1 MGSLF
6 AQCLLLGV
14 GVSRPSMG
22 GLGVIIR
29 RSRFQNNKS
38 QTNKKAMTQST
49 INNHDT
55 YLTQLLTTLQ
65 TTTPAP
71 SWLQTLHNQA
81 TGFLQEETIPNK
93 KDEEWRFTNLDE
105 LLTHQFIT
113 PSGQQTP
120 IDINSFQ
127 LPEAKQRLVFINGIY
142 SSEFSQIFDTAGL
155 FIGNL
160 AGAIDHH
167 LPIETYLGKQP
178 GGEEVFTALNTTGLQ
193 DVAIIWAEANSMT
206 IDPIHLLFIATGDQ
220 PLAIQPRVLVVA
232 GLSSQLTIVEEY
244 RHASQPNACQLI
256 NAVTEVFVAKN
267 AQVNH
272 VHIQDEDRQAFHIA
286 KTAVSQAQD
295 SQYHGYSIS
304 LGSQLSRHNWEIFQ
318 GGKQTSTTLNGLAMI
333 GDTQVADT
341 HSKIMLNYPHGQTNQ
356 LHKCIVNGKAHGI
369 FNGKVLVPQAAQ
381 QTNANQ
387 LSRTLLLSPQARID
401 TKPQLEITA
410 DDVKCSHG
418 ATISQLSDDEM
429 FYLQSRGLD
438 PATSRTLLINA
449 FAIEVINSVP
459 VASVRDRLKSAVK
472 NFQL

>member
-1 MGSLF
+1 
-6 AQCLLLGV
+6 
-14 GVSRPSMG
+14 
-22 GLGVIIR
+22 
-29 RSRFQNNKS
+29 
-38 QTNKKAMTQST
+38 MTQST

-55 YLTQLLTTLQ
+55 YLTQLLATLQ
-65 TTTPAP
+65 TTTPKTP
-71 SWLQTLHNQA
+71 WLQTLQSQA
-81 TGFLQEETIPNK
+81 AAFLQEETIPSSKN
-93 KDEEWRFTNLDE
+93 EEWRFTNLNE
-105 LLTHQFIT
+105 LLTHQFIA
-113 PSGQQTP
+113 PSGQQPP

-127 LPEAKQRLVFINGIY
+127 LPEAKQRLVFVNGIY
-142 SSEFSQIFDTAGL
+142 SSELSHISGTTSL

-160 AGAIDHH
+160 AGAIDHR

-193 DVAIIWAEANSMT
+193 DAAIIWAEANDT
-206 IDPIHLLFIATGDQ
+206 NTDPIHILFIATSDQ

-232 GLSSQLTIVEEY
+232 NRSSQLTIVEEY
-244 RHASQPNACQLI
+244 RHAAQPNACQFI
-256 NAVTEVFVAKN
+256 NAVTEVFVAEN

-272 VHIQDEDRQAFHIA
+272 VHIQDEDLGAFHIA
-286 KTAVSQAQD
+286 KTAISQAQD

-304 LGSQLSRHNWEIFQ
+304 LGSQLSRHNWEVFQ
-318 GGKQTSTTLNGLAMI
+318 GGKQTTTTLNGLAMV
-333 GDTQVADT
+333 GSQQVADT
-341 HSKIMLNYPHGQTNQ
+341 HSKIALNHPYGQTNQ

-369 FNGKVLVPQAAQ
+369 FNGKILVPQAAQ

-449 FAIEVINSVP
+449 FAIEVIDSVP
-459 VASVRDRLKSAVK
+459 VASVRDRLRAVVK

>member
-1 MGSLF
+1 
-6 AQCLLLGV
+6 
-14 GVSRPSMG
+14 
-22 GLGVIIR
+22 
-29 RSRFQNNKS
+29 
-38 QTNKKAMTQST
+38 MTQTT

-55 YLTQLLTTLQ
+55 YLTQLLTNLQ
-65 TTTPAP
+65 TKTPSPA
-71 SWLQTLHNQA
+71 WLQTLQNQA
-81 TGFLQEETIPNK
+81 TAFLQEETIPSSKN
-93 KDEEWRFTNLDE
+93 EEWRFTNLNG
-105 LLTHQFIT
+105 LLTHQFIA
-113 PSGQQTP
+113 PSSQQLS
-120 IDINSFQ
+120 ININSFH
-127 LPEAKQRLVFINGIY
+127 LAEAKQRLVFVNGIY
-142 SSEFSQIFDTAGL
+142 NSESSQISGTAGL

-160 AGAIDHH
+160 AEAIDHH

-193 DVAIIWAEANSMT
+193 EAAIIWAEANST
-206 IDPIHLLFIATGDQ
+206 TTDPIHILFIATGDQ

-232 GLSSQLTIVEEY
+232 DRSSQLTIVEEY
-244 RHASQPNACQLI
+244 RHTDQPNACQLI
-256 NAVTEVFVAKN
+256 NAVTEVFVAEN

-272 VHIQDEDRQAFHIA
+272 VHIQDEDLEAFHIA

-295 SQYHGYSIS
+295 SQYHGYSIG

-318 GGKQTSTTLNGLAMI
+318 GGKQTTTTLNGLAMI
-333 GDTQVADT
+333 GDKQVADT
-341 HSKIMLNYPHGQTNQ
+341 HSKIALNHPHGQTNQ